1 VLIGNLLKIKVGEF
15 FPCDMVILSTADE
28 KGRCYIE
35 TKNLDGE
42 TNKKIKFSHKDIFP
56 FTKDLSK
63 IDYSDIKTW
72 KLNYEGPNAIIN
84 KFTGAMSIS
93 K

>member
-1 VLIGNLLKIKVGEF
+1 
-15 FPCDMVILSTADE
+15 MVILSTSDE

-56 FTKDLSK
+56 RTRELDK
-63 IDYSDIKTW
+63 
-72 KLNYEGPNAIIN
+72 N
-84 KFTGAMSIS
+84 K

>member
-1 VLIGNLLKIKVGEF
+1 
-15 FPCDMVILSTADE
+15 MVILSTADE

-63 IDYSDIKTW
+63 IDVKIIIFKDLHLSI
-72 KLNYEGPNAIIN
+72 AILKHGNLTMKDQMQLSIN
-84 KFTGAMSIS
+84 LLVL
-93 K
+93 